1 MLAAAK
7 IQDSAYSHP
16 PLGACGL
23 ELPID
28 HFRLLGVTG
37 NSDAQVVLHTLQ
49 QRLDRPPEQGYT
61 AETLQARAELLRASA
76 DLLADGPR
84 RAEYEAH
91 LTALVGR
98 GHSLVPALDL
108 PYALET
114 GGLLLLL
121 EAGQPLECFE
131 LASRALQP
139 PNAPVLGSGREGDL
153 TLLAGTACLAAA
165 VAIHQQRRYELAATT
180 LHQGGQLLQRMG
192 KLPALLQEINAELL
206 RLRPYRVLDL
216 LSRELAAREERQLG
230 LELLEQLV
238 QERGGLE
245 GEADP
250 SLPAEQFG
258 PFFSQIRAFLTVQ
271 EQVDLFSRWA
281 DQSPQATLL
290 ASRALTATGFAQR
303 KPERIQAARQLLE
316 ASGQQAVEPSLAC
329 LYLLLGQV
337 ETGQRLF
344 AEGANGRLKSW
355 AAQQSGDPLAQ
366 LCAYCRDWL
375 EREVLSGY
383 RDLEAD
389 PDLEA
394 YFADRDVQTWVMRL
408 ERSMA
413 ANPGSRPGSPGASR
427 DDRQQQNPFA
437 DWTPSGEA
445 TVAVGPAMV
454 AGDYVFTGQP
464 LDDGPAFASG
474 RSVAK
479 DPSDASGRSE
489 DSGKPD
495 LRRRW
500 RAGIARAG
508 RSLPGLG
515 WRPGRWAIA
524 AAGAGLLMLI
534 GVVLALRSRG
544 PLPPAAPAPVKPK
557 LAAPVAPVPAEP
569 LPAAPKLAPSPQAT
583 LPLQAADPNEA
594 QIQALLQAWL
604 AAKAAVLAGGTSP
617 QPLESLVRSPLV
629 LRLQAERKRDL
640 AASSSQEIKA
650 QVEELQITE
659 RQAGRIVARV
669 RLSYSERRLDAS
681 GQGLAAANRLRLT
694 NSYVFGRDPDGIWRL
709 VGFRPTN

>member
-1 MLAAAK
+1 M
-7 IQDSAYSHP
+7 
-16 PLGACGL
+16 

-37 NSDAQVVLHTLQ
+37 SSDAQVVLHTLQ

-153 TLLAGTACLAAA
+153 TLLAGRACLAAA
-165 VAIHQQRRYELAATT
+165 AAIHQQRRYELAAST
-180 LHQGGQLLQRMG
+180 LQQGGQLLQRMG
-192 KLPALLQEINAELL
+192 KLPALLQEISTELL

-238 QERGGLE
+238 RERGGLE

-258 PFFSQIRAFLTVQ
+258 PFFSQIRSFLTVQ

-316 ASGQQAVEPSLAC
+316 ASGQRAVEPSLAC

-344 AEGANGRLKSW
+344 AEGADGRLKSW

-413 ANPGSRPGSPGASR
+413 ASGGQRPGSPAASS

-445 TVAVGPAMV
+445 TIAVGPAMV

-464 LDDGPAFASG
+464 LDDGPALAGG
-474 RSVAK
+474 RSVAS
-479 DPSDASGRSE
+479 DPSEASGSTDSRS
-489 DSGKPD
+489 
-495 LRRRW
+495 RW
-500 RAGIARAG
+500 RAGIAKAG
-508 RSLPGLG
+508 RSLPGPG
-515 WRPGRWAIA
+515 WRPGGLAIA
-524 AAGAGLLMLI
+524 GAGAGLLMLI

-544 PLPPAAPAPVKPK
+544 PVPPAPPAPIKPKPAAPVT
-557 LAAPVAPVPAEP
+557 PVPT
-569 LPAAPKLAPSPQAT
+569 APKPAPTAGPAPSPQAA
-583 LPLQAADPNEA
+583 LPLQAADPNA
-594 QIQALLQAWL
+594 NQIQALLQAWL
-604 AAKAAVLAGGTSP
+604 AAKAAVLAGGTP
-617 QPLESLVRSPLV
+617 RQPLEGLVRAPLV
-629 LRLQAERKRDL
+629 QRLEAERQRDL
-640 AASSSQEIKA
+640 AAGSSQEITA

-681 GQGLAAANRLRLT
+681 GKELAAASRLRLT

>member
-7 IQDSAYSHP
+7 IQDSAYSHS

-37 NSDAQVVLHTLQ
+37 SSDAQVVLHTLQ

-98 GHSLVPALDL
+98 GDSLVPALDL

-165 VAIHQQRRYELAATT
+165 AAIHQQRRYELAATT
-180 LHQGGQLLQRMG
+180 LQQGGQLLQRIG
-192 KLPALLQEINAELL
+192 KLPDLLQEISGELR

-216 LSRELAAREERQLG
+216 VSRELAARGERQLG

-290 ASRALTATGFAQR
+290 ASRALTASGFAQR

-316 ASGQQAVEPSLAC
+316 ASGQRAVEPSLAC

-344 AEGANGRLKSW
+344 AEGADGRLRSW

-366 LCAYCRDWL
+366 LCAYCREWL

-408 ERSMA
+408 ERTMA
-413 ANPGSRPGSPGASR
+413 ASPGPPAAPGSPADDNS

-445 TVAVGPAMV
+445 TVAVGPAIV

-464 LDDGPAFASG
+464 LEDGPALASG
-474 RSVAK
+474 RSVA
-479 DPSDASGRSE
+479 SGRSE
-489 DSGKPD
+489 ASGTPD
-495 LRRRW
+495 LRSRW

-515 WRPGRWAIA
+515 WRPGRLAIA

-557 LAAPVAPVPAEP
+557 LAAPVTPVPAEP
-569 LPAAPKLAPSPQAT
+569 LPAAPKLAPSPQAD
-583 LPLQAADPNEA
+583 LPLQGADPNEV

-604 AAKAAVLAGGTSP
+604 AAKAAVLAGGTPP
-617 QPLESLVRSPLV
+617 QPLESLVRAPLL
-629 LRLQAERKRDL
+629 LRLQAERQRDL
-640 AASSSQEIKA
+640 AAGISQEITA

-669 RLSYSERRLDAS
+669 RLSYGERQLDAS
-681 GQGLAAANRLRLT
+681 GKDLAAASKLRLT

>member
-1 MLAAAK
+1 M
-7 IQDSAYSHP
+7 
-16 PLGACGL
+16 

-37 NSDAQVVLHTLQ
+37 SSDAQVVLHTLQ

-98 GHSLVPALDL
+98 GDSLVPALDL

-165 VAIHQQRRYELAATT
+165 AAIHQQRRYELAATT
-180 LHQGGQLLQRMG
+180 LHQGGQLLQRIG
-192 KLPALLQEINAELL
+192 KLPALLQEISDELR

-216 LSRELAAREERQLG
+216 VSRELAARDERQLG

-245 GEADP
+245 GEADT

-258 PFFSQIRAFLTVQ
+258 PFFSQIRTFLTVQ

-281 DQSPQATLL
+281 HQSPQATLL
-290 ASRALTATGFAQR
+290 ASRALTASGFAQR

-316 ASGQQAVEPSLAC
+316 ASGQRAAEPSLAC
-329 LYLLLGQV
+329 LFLLLGQV

-344 AEGANGRLKSW
+344 AEGADGRLKSW

-413 ANPGSRPGSPGASR
+413 ANPGPRPGSPAASR
-427 DDRQQQNPFA
+427 DERQQQNPFA

-464 LDDGPAFASG
+464 LNAGPALASDPSAASG
-474 RSVAK
+474 T
-479 DPSDASGRSE
+479 
-489 DSGKPD
+489 PD
-495 LRRRW
+495 LRGRW
-500 RAGIARAG
+500 SAGIARAA
-508 RSLPGLG
+508 RLLPSLG
-515 WRPGRWAIA
+515 WRPRGLAIA
-524 AAGAGLLMLI
+524 AAGAGLLI

-544 PLPPAAPAPVKPK
+544 PVPPAPPAAVKPK
-557 LAAPVAPVPAEP
+557 LAAPVAPFPAEP
-569 LPAAPKLAPSPQAT
+569 LPAAPKLAPSPQAA
-583 LPLQAADPNEA
+583 LPLQGADPNEA

-604 AAKAAVLAGGTSP
+604 AAKAAVLAGGTP
-617 QPLESLVRSPLV
+617 TQPLESLVRAPLL
-629 LRLQAERKRDL
+629 LRLQAERQRDL
-640 AASSSQEIKA
+640 AAGNSQEITA

-669 RLSYSERRLDAS
+669 RLNYRERHLDAN
-681 GQGLAAANRLRLT
+681 GKDLAAASKLRLT

>member
-7 IQDSAYSHP
+7 IQDSAYSHA

-37 NSDAQVVLHTLQ
+37 SSDAQVVLHTLQ

-98 GHSLVPALDL
+98 GDSLVPALDL

-165 VAIHQQRRYELAATT
+165 AAIHQQRRYELAATT

-192 KLPALLQEINAELL
+192 KLPALLQEISAELL

-216 LSRELAAREERQLG
+216 LSRELAARDERQLG

-316 ASGQQAVEPSLAC
+316 ASGQRAVEPSLAC

-344 AEGANGRLKSW
+344 AEGADGRLKSW

-366 LCAYCRDWL
+366 LCAYCREWL

-408 ERSMA
+408 ERTMA
-413 ANPGSRPGSPGASR
+413 ANPGLRPGSPAASR

-445 TVAVGPAMV
+445 TVAVGPAIV

-464 LDDGPAFASG
+464 LDDGPALASDTETASS
-474 RSVAK
+474 RSVA
-479 DPSDASGRSE
+479 
-489 DSGKPD
+489 SGKPES
-495 LRRRW
+495 RRRW
-500 RAGIARAG
+500 RDGIARAG
-508 RSLPGLG
+508 RSLPGRG
-515 WRPGRWAIA
+515 WRPGRLAIA

-544 PLPPAAPAPVKPK
+544 PLAPSAPAPVKPK

>member
-1 MLAAAK
+1 
-7 IQDSAYSHP
+7 
-16 PLGACGL
+16 L

-37 NSDAQVVLHTLQ
+37 SSDAQVVLHTLQ

-98 GHSLVPALDL
+98 GDSLVPALDL

-165 VAIHQQRRYELAATT
+165 AAIHQQRRYELAAST

-192 KLPALLQEINAELL
+192 KLPALLQEISAELL

-216 LSRELAAREERQLG
+216 LSRELAARDERQLG

-258 PFFSQIRAFLTVQ
+258 PFFSQIRSFLTVQ

-316 ASGQQAVEPSLAC
+316 ASGQRAVEPSLAC

-344 AEGANGRLKSW
+344 AEGADGRLKSW

-366 LCAYCRDWL
+366 LCAYCREWL

-408 ERSMA
+408 ERTMA
-413 ANPGSRPGSPGASR
+413 ANPGLRPGSPAASR

-464 LDDGPAFASG
+464 LDDGPALASDPETASG
-474 RSVAK
+474 RSVA
-479 DPSDASGRSE
+479 
-489 DSGKPD
+489 SGKPD
-495 LRRRW
+495 SRRRW
-500 RAGIARAG
+500 PAGIARAG
-508 RSLPGLG
+508 RWLPGLG
-515 WRPGRWAIA
+515 WRPRRLAIA
-524 AAGAGLLMLI
+524 AAGAGLLI

-544 PLPPAAPAPVKPK
+544 PMPPAPPAPVKPK
-557 LAAPVAPVPAEP
+557 LAAPVTPVPAEP
-569 LPAAPKLAPSPQAT
+569 LPAAPKLTPSPQAT

-617 QPLESLVRSPLV
+617 QPLESLVRAPLV
-629 LRLQAERKRDL
+629 LRLQAERQRDL
-640 AASSSQEIKA
+640 AAGTSQEITA

-669 RLSYSERRLDAS
+669 RLSYGERRLDAS
-681 GQGLAAANRLRLT
+681 GKDLAAASRLRLT

>member
-1 MLAAAK
+1 VLAAAK

-37 NSDAQVVLHTLQ
+37 SSDAQVVLHTLQ

-98 GHSLVPALDL
+98 GDSLVPALDL

-153 TLLAGTACLAAA
+153 SLLAGTACLAAA
-165 VAIHQQRRYELAATT
+165 AAIHQQRRYELAAST

-192 KLPALLQEINAELL
+192 KLPALLQEISAELL

-238 QERGGLE
+238 QDRGGLE

-258 PFFSQIRAFLTVQ
+258 PFFSQIRSFLTVQ

-316 ASGQQAVEPSLAC
+316 ASGQRAVEPSLAC

-344 AEGANGRLKSW
+344 AEGADGRLKSW

-413 ANPGSRPGSPGASR
+413 ANPGPRPGSPAASR

-454 AGDYVFTGQP
+454 AGDYEFTGQP
-464 LDDGPAFASG
+464 LDDGPALASDPSVASG
-474 RSVAK
+474 RSVA
-479 DPSDASGRSE
+479 SGST
-489 DSGKPD
+489 DS
-495 LRRRW
+495 RRRW
-500 RAGIARAG
+500 PVGIARAG
-508 RSLPGLG
+508 RWLPGLG
-515 WRPGRWAIA
+515 WRPRRLAIA
-524 AAGAGLLMLI
+524 AAGAGLLI

-544 PLPPAAPAPVKPK
+544 PMPPAPPAPVKPK
-557 LAAPVAPVPAEP
+557 LAAPVTPVPAEP
-569 LPAAPKLAPSPQAT
+569 LPAAPKLTPSPQAT
-583 LPLQAADPNEA
+583 LPLQAADPNAA

-617 QPLESLVRSPLV
+617 QPLESLVRAPLV
-629 LRLQAERKRDL
+629 LRLQAERQRDL
-640 AASSSQEIKA
+640 AAGTSQEITA

-681 GQGLAAANRLRLT
+681 GQDLAAASRLRLT

-709 VGFRPTN
+709 VGFRPAN